1 MLRTRKIPG
10 ASDIMER
17 GSLIFR
23 TVIVAV
29 VVTVFALSLHP
40 LVQRDYYAVFIEM
53 LRDKKQTP
61 KAQELVAKAKELQKE
76 DPALYQSQALLRVA
90 DESGTDLTSL
100 VKASGDIQN
109 NRDVLSL
116 IRKNASSSIRLGLD
130 LNGGVE
136 FYLELVPDE
145 ELLNRFQTFAN
156 GKGETRADMEQRM
169 KDEFDRYRDNA
180 IEILRNRLEGQKIFE
195 AEIAP
200 SGDRYVALRAPV
212 VAKDEKL
219 KLLELIKMSAQL
231 RFRLVHINNAELVR
245 QYLADPKNFRAPLGY
260 ELMSTTEVGPDR
272 RPEIKYYFVS
282 RRVEMDG
289 KGVSMAY
296 PAKDQWGKRQIDLR
310 FSPQGAEDFARVTT
324 ANVHRQLAIVL
335 DGKLYCAPN
344 IKEPITGGGAVISG
358 SFSED
363 EAKSI
368 ADALVSGSFP
378 FQIKVNAV
386 FDTDPKLGAA
396 NVSNGIWVG
405 IFSLLCVAL
414 FMIVY
419 YRLCGVIAVCALC
432 LNVVLVMGAMAA
444 FDSTLTLPG
453 IAGIILTI
461 GMAVDANVL
470 VYERIREELANGSK
484 LRNAVSMGYE
494 RAFSAV
500 FDANITTLLT
510 SFILMF
516 VGTGA
521 VKGFAVTLSIG
532 ILSTLFTALF
542 VTRLI
547 FDYILKFSS
556 LEHISMLHIFKNATY
571 RFMKMWRWAL
581 LFSGVLILLLAG
593 TLIVRGRSVLGVD
606 FTGGTSV
613 SFSYAEQ
620 VPQEEIEKF
629 LRAQGYDEPSVTYKF
644 NAAAQDGKK
653 VEITVRGDLSQGT
666 GEELAARLNK
676 QFPQARFE
684 GGLESSIGGL
694 IGHEFIKAAL
704 YAIALSLVGIGI
716 YISLRYEFLYAVS
729 GVLMLLHDVAV
740 VLAIYLATGRTLSL
754 SAVAAL
760 LTVIGYSI
768 NDNVVIFDRMRENIK
783 LGVSK
788 NFGEIVDLSV
798 NQTLSRTMITSVTTF
813 IVVFILFLAG
823 GVAIN
828 DFVLIMMLGVILG
841 TYSSVFLAA
850 PTVAYMRRKDDR
862 VAARSAKSEG

>member
-1 MLRTRKIPG
+1 MFSVISFSEGG
-10 ASDIMER
+10 AQMA
-17 GSLIFR
+17 F
-23 TVIVAV
+23 
-29 VVTVFALSLHP
+29 
-40 LVQRDYYAVFIEM
+40 
-53 LRDKKQTP
+53 
-61 KAQELVAKAKELQKE
+61 
-76 DPALYQSQALLRVA
+76 
-90 DESGTDLTSL
+90 
-100 VKASGDIQN
+100 
-109 NRDVLSL
+109 
-116 IRKNASSSIRLGLD
+116 
-130 LNGGVE
+130 
-136 FYLELVPDE
+136 
-145 ELLNRFQTFAN
+145 
-156 GKGETRADMEQRM
+156 
-169 KDEFDRYRDNA
+169 
-180 IEILRNRLEGQKIFE
+180 
-195 AEIAP
+195 
-200 SGDRYVALRAPV
+200 
-212 VAKDEKL
+212 
-219 KLLELIKMSAQL
+219 
-231 RFRLVHINNAELVR
+231 
-245 QYLADPKNFRAPLGY
+245 
-260 ELMSTTEVGPDR
+260 
-272 RPEIKYYFVS
+272 
-282 RRVEMDG
+282 
-289 KGVSMAY
+289 MAY